1 MLDIHPPHE
10 TVHTWRD
17 FFIHI
22 ATIVIGLLIAVSL
35 EQTVEF
41 IQHRHSAN
49 EARKNI
55 HEETSS
61 DIDMLHFNLQ
71 QLDKSRQQLESDL
84 DALNS
89 STSDADIPAHLE
101 YTWKLGKEPDAAWQA
116 AKIDG
121 SLALIPPAQ
130 IGRASYFYDSNDNL
144 TPTLFAY
151 FADVDTAAA
160 IVDHARS
167 TRTLTPPER
176 QQLVSRTES
185 ALGYARLLTR
195 LYEYRSHVFD
205 PGHRR

>member
-1 MLDIHPPHE
+1 MIDIHAPHQS
-10 TVHTWRD
+10 VHTWRD

-22 ATIVIGLLIAVSL
+22 ATIVIGLIIAVGL

-49 EARKNI
+49 EALKNI
-55 HEETSS
+55 HQETSS
-61 DIDMLHFNLQ
+61 DINVLHFNLQ
-71 QLDKSRQQLESDL
+71 QLDKSRRELESDL
-84 DALNS
+84 DVLNS
-89 STSDADIPAHLE
+89 NPSDAEVLSHLE
-101 YTWKLGKEPDAAWQA
+101 YTWNLGKEADAAWQA

-130 IGRASYFYDSNDNL
+130 IGRASYFYDSNSNL

-160 IVDHARS
+160 IVDHARA
-167 TRTLTPPER
+167 TKTLTPSER
-176 QQLVSRTES
+176 QELVSRTQS

-195 LYEYRSHVFD
+195 LYEYRSRTFD
-205 PGHRR
+205 PRHGR